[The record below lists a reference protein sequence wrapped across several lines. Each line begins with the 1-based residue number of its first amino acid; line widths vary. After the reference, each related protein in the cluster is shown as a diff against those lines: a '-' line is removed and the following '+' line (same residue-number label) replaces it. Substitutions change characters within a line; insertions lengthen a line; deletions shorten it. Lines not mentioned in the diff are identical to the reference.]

1 MRDFTAYLNAW
12 NFKAL
17 VTTHATPCFLLDVAN
32 FTTHS
37 SYFIQMN
44 HPLPL
49 FFPPLPHQI
58 ATKQASTHI
67 PKSEKKNEI
76 QTVMNDE
83 ILKNL
88 FDNGQE

>member
-1 MRDFTAYLNAW
+1 M
-12 NFKAL
+12 
-17 VTTHATPCFLLDVAN
+17 FLARRCQFYNSLLLFYSN
-32 FTTHS
+32 EP
-37 SYFIQMN
+37 
-44 HPLPL
+44 PLPL

-76 QTVMNDE
+76 LTVMKDE